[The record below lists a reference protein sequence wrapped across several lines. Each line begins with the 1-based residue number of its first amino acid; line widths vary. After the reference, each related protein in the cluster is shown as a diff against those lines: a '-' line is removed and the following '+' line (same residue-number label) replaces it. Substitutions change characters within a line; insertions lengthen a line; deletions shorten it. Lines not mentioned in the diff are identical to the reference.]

1 MVRTETKM
9 YELFPLKKDLNFYRS
24 LSVHRPLGGPKAPS
38 YEKTTQLLIA
48 NAKNDVLIEINDSC
62 CKLLKATNK
71 VFTDVLEIEMSP
83 AQLLYVLQRRGINF
97 LPSQNDFEKIL
108 SIPQP
113 YKKAPF
119 ELAGNFYRIC
129 FNFV

>member
-1 MVRTETKM
+1 MVRIETKI
-9 YELFPLKKDLNFYRS
+9 YQLFLIFKKYLKSYRS

-48 NAKNDVLIEINDSC
+48 NAKNDVLIEINDSY
-62 CKLLKATNK
+62 CKLLKATSK
-71 VFTDVLEIEMSP
+71 VFADVLEVEMSP

-97 LPSQNDFEKIL
+97 LPSQNDFERIP

-113 YKKAPF
+113 YKKSSF
-119 ELAGNFYRIC
+119 ELAGKFY
-129 FNFV
+129 